1 MTTGEV
7 QVMKGVPV
15 ATALTEKLA
24 AKVEDLKSKGVCP
37 KLAIVRVG
45 ERGDDLA
52 YERGA
57 TKRME
62 KCGIDCQVYTFDE
75 NVTMSDFEAGFKAI
89 NDDEAVHGILMFRPL
104 PKHLDEERIKS
115 IINPA
120 KDVDCMSATNMAK
133 VFMGDKE
140 GFAPCTPEAV
150 IRMLEHYEIE
160 TTGKNVALIGRSLVV
175 GKPLA
180 MLLMGKNATVT
191 VCHTKTKN
199 IADIT
204 KRADIIIAA
213 AGAAKTVTADM
224 VSDGTVVVDVGINV
238 DDNGNLCGDV
248 DFEAVCQKASF
259 ISPVPS
265 GVGSVTSTV
274 LAEHVVRAA
283 EAGL

>member
-1 MTTGEV
+1 MEV
-7 QVMKGVPV
+7 LMKGAPV

-24 AKVEDLKSKGVCP
+24 SQVEEMKKGGITP

-62 KCGIDCQVYTFDE
+62 KCGIDCQVYTFPADVPME
-75 NVTMSDFEAGFKAI
+75 EFEKGFKAI
-89 NDDEAVHGILMFRPL
+89 NDDDAVHGILMFRPL

-115 IINPA
+115 IINPL
-120 KDVDCMSATNMAK
+120 KDVDCMNSVNMAK
-133 VFMGDKE
+133 VFMQDKT
-140 GFAPCTPEAV
+140 GYAPCTPEAV
-150 IRMLEHYEIE
+150 IRMLEYYEVDL
-160 TTGKNVALIGRSLVV
+160 TGKNVALIGRSLVV

-191 VCHTKTKN
+191 VCHTKTKDV
-199 IADIT
+199 ADIT
-204 KRADIIIAA
+204 RRSDIVIAA
-213 AGAAKTVTADM
+213 AGAIKTVTRDM
-224 VSDGTVVVDVGINV
+224 ISEGTVVVDVGINV
-238 DDNGNLCGDV
+238 DGEGNLCGDV
-248 DFEAVCQKASF
+248 DYEEVENIASY
-259 ISPVPS
+259 ISPVPA

-283 EAGL
+283 VALQ